1 MKKHL
6 LSCSLLALLLL
17 HTVAY
22 GQSSVTW
29 SGAGANNNWSTSGN
43 WTGGTPGGNNVFF
56 NNTDPTTSGTINNI
70 VDQSWTLNALTYANT
85 GTNWQVTE
93 IANGQTLTLDAG
105 TAPTNIFWAGTTST
119 SSTYVSTTNVK
130 ITGGGK
136 LAVNEAGSNFLVS
149 TYAGGT
155 GSGTTANG
163 QTLLDMSGLGELN
176 ATVAEFQ
183 VGYGRGA
190 SAILH
195 LANTNTIKATR
206 ISVGQANWTGSS
218 SYQTATSSTMYLG
231 QTNALYTTELLVGS
245 NASGSTAKNANSG
258 TMLFEPGLTGTPTVL
273 IRGMGSTTESP
284 VAVSSMIVGNIGGD
298 NSNGTGG
305 PVTNSSLTDFTGGSV
320 DALVDALTVG
330 QGAPGGASTATGVL
344 KMNQGTF
351 TANTVLAGY
360 STGNTSIAAST
371 NTVTGRIEVG
381 GGTFNMGT
389 LSLAS
394 HRVTNNIVT
403 SGYLAVS
410 GGGVNVTGDIVMG
423 NTSSTTGYSVAE
435 IDLSG
440 GILKVGGNLSDSAS
454 ASTTSTIKLRGGTLD
469 MDGGNITVDTFTVE
483 NGTLKNVNQLNS
495 GGTLTKTTS
504 GTLILDG
511 TNAYSGAT
519 VVNGGVLR
527 LSGTHTGAGSY
538 SINDTATLAGTGT
551 LTGATNASVT
561 IASGG
566 TLSPGNSGAGILNL
580 SLSGT
585 GKLSFA
591 SGALLSMDAGDRIA
605 FSLAGDWLSV
615 ASGAIF
621 NPTGGWQ
628 AGVAYTLF
636 DGLTVDP
643 TTVWTLSES
652 AISQGYALDT
662 SFGTDGFLLTG
673 DELQVKFTTIPEPS
687 TVVLFSLCGLLF
699 LLRRKRRAA

>member
-1 MKKHL
+1 M
-6 LSCSLLALLLL
+6 

-22 GQSSVTW
+22 GQSAVTW

-70 VDQSWTLNALTYANT
+70 VDQSVTLNALTYVNT

-119 SSTYVSTTNVK
+119 SSNYVSTTNVK

-149 TYAGGT
+149 TYSGGT
-155 GSGTTANG
+155 GSGTTSNG

-183 VGYGRGA
+183 VGYGRGS

-195 LANTNTIKATR
+195 LANTNTINATR
-206 ISVGQANWTGSS
+206 VSVGQANWTGSS
-218 SYQTATSSTMYLG
+218 SYQTATSSTVYLG
-231 QTNALYTTELLVGS
+231 QTNALYTTELLIGS
-245 NASGSTAKNANSG
+245 NTNGSVTKNANSG
-258 TMLFEPGLTGTPTVL
+258 TLIFDSGLSGTPSVV
-273 IRGMGSTTESP
+273 IRGLGSTTETP
-284 VAVSSMIVGNIGGD
+284 LAVTNMIIGNIGGD
-298 NSNGTGG
+298 NSNGVGG
-305 PVTNSSLTDFTGGSV
+305 SIANTSVADFTGGTV
-320 DALVDALTVG
+320 DALVDTLLLGTG
-330 QGAPGGASTATGVL
+330 SPSTGSSASGTL
-344 KMNQGTF
+344 KMNAGSF
-351 TANTVLAGY
+351 TANAVTLGY
-360 STGNTSIAAST
+360 STGNNSPGPG
-371 NTVTGRIEVG
+371 VLTGTLEVG
-381 GGTFNMGT
+381 GGTFTANSM
-389 LSLAS
+389 SLGA
-394 HRVTNNIVT
+394 HRVSSSRETSNGLVKITGGSINI
-403 SGYLAVS
+403 A
-410 GGGVNVTGDIVMG
+410 GDITVG
-423 NTSSTTGYSVAE
+423 TNSSATALSTAE
-435 IDLSG
+435 IDISG
-440 GILKVGGNLSDSAS
+440 GTLTVGGNLAEAS
-454 ASTTSTIKLRGGTLD
+454 STATSTLKLRGGTLD
-469 MDGGNITVDTFTVE
+469 MDGGNITVDTFTAE

-551 LTGATNASVT
+551 LTGATNAGVT

-566 TLSPGNSGAGILNL
+566 TLSPGNSGAGILSL

-585 GKLSFA
+585 GNLSFA
-591 SGALLSMDAGDRIA
+591 SGSMLSMDAGDKIV
-605 FSLAGDWLSV
+605 FSLAGDWLNV

-652 AISQGYALDT
+652 AISQGYELDT

-673 DELQVKFTTIPEPS
+673 DEVQVKFAAIPEPS